1 MKSDS
6 GPVAPLVHHGDHNV
20 HTATP
25 GTLPVRQTTRSGTAP
40 SRHSADTA
48 THSAASLLMTS
59 VQAARE
65 VFDCS
70 ERKFH
75 ALRKEPWFTAR
86 PRVLGPRTIR
96 WVRHELEAAA
106 LNAPAAQTAMPEP
119 ETLLRG
125 KIERLKRG
133 PAPDAGQ
140 AAASGTPS
148 PTKPGP
154 TLAAVPA

>member
-1 MKSDS
+1 MQ
-6 GPVAPLVHHGDHNV
+6 
-20 HTATP
+20 TATP
-25 GTLPVRQTTRSGTAP
+25 GTLPVRQTTNGGTAP
-40 SRHSADTA
+40 GRQAADSRSP
-48 THSAASLLMTS
+48 SAASVLITS

-65 VFDCS
+65 VFGCS

-75 ALRKEPWFTAR
+75 ALRNEPWFTAK

-96 WVRHELEAAA
+96 WARHELEAAA

-119 ETLLRG
+119 ATLLRG

-133 PAPDAGQ
+133 PAPDAGLAS
-140 AAASGTPS
+140 AAASPTPT

-154 TLAAVPA
+154 ALAAVPA